1 MTRSRHNLTGL
12 LSYMHR
18 LLTVGVLLLCVMPT
32 QEAMAATTS
41 LSDALWQ
48 TTGFCLDT
56 GRKATDPIEVMTPDA
71 RAYQMSIELRAL
83 QEMLRVQQEEA
94 AANLAMSRLEDA
106 SLATRDESQEPCTTG
121 SKSASTPGER
131 AVCLPQEE
139 LAAPGTTPEALEIV
153 AISLLEDIA
162 PLDLPDGPPN
172 SCQASSS
179 SPDRCESSPPFPQ
192 RLQLD
197 VTAHGAL
204 IQKIAAP
211 SPHARTRHTL
221 PLQDATPRRLL
232 GEQSGHRREEER
244 PPRVAL

>member
-1 MTRSRHNLTGL
+1 MAP
-12 LSYMHR
+12 HR
-18 LLTVGVLLLCVMPT
+18 LILTWLTTYAHRILAMCALLWCVMPA

-56 GRKATDPIEVMTPDA
+56 GRKKTDPIEVMTPDA

-83 QEMLRVQQEEA
+83 QEMLRVQQEET
-94 AANLAMSRLEDA
+94 AANVAMSRLDDDVEDDE
-106 SLATRDESQEPCTTG
+106 TRLEPCAAGTG
-121 SKSASTPGER
+121 SPTPGEP
-131 AVCLPQEE
+131 AVCLPQEAE
-139 LAAPGTTPEALEIV
+139 ALPAGTTPEELEIV

-197 VTAHGAL
+197 VTAQGAL
-204 IQKIAAP
+204 VQRIAAP
-211 SPHARTRHTL
+211 SPHAKTRHTL
-221 PLQDATPRRLL
+221 SLQQAIPRRLL
-232 GEQSGHRREEER
+232 DEQTGHSREEER
-244 PPRVAL
+244 PPQGA